1 MKLEKHFECLYKN
14 SILWLI
20 FINRNLNNKTMS
32 ALSNL
37 MDYIKKGKKREE
49 VPQGI
54 CPNCWG
60 RQEYGGAFYKAVKE
74 ENIDLNNI
82 EAHKGWVQ
90 ALASK
95 YAYGIELKKKGD
107 EYLCDQCVTK
117 YIKE

>member
-1 MKLEKHFECLYKN
+1 
-14 SILWLI
+14 
-20 FINRNLNNKTMS
+20 MS

-37 MDYIKKGKKREE
+37 MDYIKQGKKREE

-60 RQEYGGAFYKAVKE
+60 RQEYGGEFYKAVKK

-82 EAHKGWVQ
+82 EAHKGWIQ

-107 EYLCDQCVTK
+107 EYVCEQCVTK